1 VALTRAQDWL
11 IVAGADRASR
21 IPDSWYDAVKA
32 GMDRCAA
39 LPGYRMEDTPDG
51 PVHFFEQSQSA
62 APDRATHR
70 SKIWT
75 NSDVQRELTI
85 ESMIDT
91 FKKPVRSEP
100 ALARPLRADPA
111 HQSSTLQSPLLKDQN
126 PSRFMRGVLT
136 HKLLEVLPQLPRDG
150 WKNAAQTFLKAR
162 SDQVDTDVQEL
173 IVLDVL
179 GILNHP
185 DYGIIFGPGSR
196 AEAPITGLLPNG
208 RLIAG
213 KIDRIVITNELIH
226 ILDYKTGVYVPPRL
240 NEIPQPYLDQM
251 RTYRDLLKMIY
262 ADRRIRCSLLFTSG
276 PLMIDVDDI
285 L

>member
-1 VALTRAQDWL
+1 
-11 IVAGADRASR
+11 
-21 IPDSWYDAVKA
+21 
-32 GMDRCAA
+32 MD
-39 LPGYRMEDTPDG
+39 DTTDG
-51 PVHFFEQSQSA
+51 PVHFFEHSQSA
-62 APDRATHR
+62 AADRATHR

-75 NSDVQRELTI
+75 NSDDQRELTI
-85 ESMIDT
+85 ESIIDA

-100 ALARPLRADPA
+100 NLARPLRADPA
-111 HQSSTLQSPLLKDQN
+111 HQSSLPQSPLMKDQN

-162 SDQVDTDVQEL
+162 SDQLDTDVQEL

-179 GILNHP
+179 GILNYP

-213 KIDRIVITNELIH
+213 KIDRIIITDEVIH
-226 ILDYKTGVYVPPRL
+226 ILDYKTGVHVPKSP
-240 NEIPQPYLDQM
+240 NEIPKAYLDQM
-251 RTYRDLLKMIY
+251 RTYRDLLRMIY
-262 ADRRIRCSLLFTSG
+262 ADLRIRCSLLFTSG